1 MGQTEVPSID
11 DIYKDLLK
19 NFDDSNEQALV
30 LLQKKFDD
38 NSKLMDRRCSEI
50 VMQTKEELSK
60 VKKLSE
66 EDFDKIKRDI
76 EDILFL
82 AKYI

>member
-38 NSKLMDRRCSEI
+38 NSKSVSYTHL
-50 VMQTKEELSK
+50 TLPT
-60 VKKLSE
+60 
-66 EDFDKIKRDI
+66 
-76 EDILFL
+76 ILL
-82 AKYI
+82 V